1 MAAQRQNLSPQLSP
15 EAELVV
21 RQATEEA
28 RDLGQQSVQPEHV
41 LLALLRDPTSPT
53 SQALADIRLSYER
66 AREAMGLTELAGR
79 PPSAP
84 ALEWSRAA
92 QLVLERAADDAT
104 YRGADQVRPAHL
116 LVALDPFEASI
127 ARVFAGLRP
136 RLRPHDFVKA
146 ARSVPGLDE
155 E

>member
-1 MAAQRQNLSPQLSP
+1 MAAQPQDLGPQLSL
-15 EAELVV
+15 EADAIV

-28 RDLGQQSVQPEHV
+28 RDLGQQSVKPEHV
-41 LLALLRDPTSPT
+41 LLALLLDAESPT
-53 SQALADIRLSYER
+53 AQALRGLRLTYDR
-66 AREAMGLTELAGR
+66 VREVVGLAEVAGR

-92 QLVLERAADDAT
+92 LLVLERAADDAT
-104 YRGADQVRPAHL
+104 YRGAERVRPAHL
-116 LVALDPFEASI
+116 LVALDPFEESI

-155 E
+155 P